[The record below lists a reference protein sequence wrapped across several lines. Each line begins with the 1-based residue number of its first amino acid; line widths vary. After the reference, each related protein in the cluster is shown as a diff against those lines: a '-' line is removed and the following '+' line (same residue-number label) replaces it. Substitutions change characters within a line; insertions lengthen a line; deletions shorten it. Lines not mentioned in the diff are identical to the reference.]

1 MEAEIKK
8 RVAIGLLKNGCVKF
22 SIEQPFTYA
31 SGLKGPIYCDNR
43 MVLGLLDL
51 RELVIESFVELI
63 KSKKWDYDYI
73 GGIATAGI
81 PHAAFIADRLK
92 LPMVYVRPKAKEHGK
107 KNQVEGSFVPHSN
120 VLLIEDLVNQ
130 GSSLND
136 AVNGLK
142 LADLNCDKI
151 LCIVDYEMNTARDRL
166 NQLGISL
173 HSLTDFSVL
182 VESAFELQLI
192 HKKDKET
199 LIEWH
204 QNPKLWS
211 EKFN

>member
-1 MEAEIKK
+1 MEAKIKK
-8 RVAIGLLKNGCVKF
+8 SVAHGLLKNGCVKF
-22 SIEQPFTYA
+22 SLDKPFLYA

-43 MVLGLLDL
+43 MVLGLVEL
-51 RELVIESFVELI
+51 RELIIQSFVELI
-63 KSKKWDYDYI
+63 QSKKWSYDYV

-92 LPMVYVRPKAKEHGK
+92 SPMIYVRPKPKDHGK
-107 KNQVEGSFVPHSN
+107 KNQVEGSFIPHSN

-130 GSSLND
+130 GSSLSD

-151 LCIVDYEMNTARDRL
+151 LCIVDYEMPVAHQKL

-192 HKKDKET
+192 QNHDKEA
-199 LIEWH
+199 LISWH

-211 EKFN
+211 EKFV